1 MNDRP
6 VSFDNIGFGL
16 QGRVVSPAK
25 EHAPAAKQGVLRRAP
40 MPFAFGCLLL
50 FMLVYY
56 ARPEDWLPG
65 VRLLPLAKITGVLMI
80 LALLFSLGKI
90 RGRLPKEVIYISLLA
105 GWLFCTVPFSTVWR
119 GGAFSASVEFVK
131 ILPAIFVIVW
141 VVNSLP
147 RLRKLLYLQTT
158 CVVVISMIVIWRGRV
173 LHGRLEGVLN
183 GNYANPN
190 DLACQMVICLP
201 FCVAFLIRARNIVW
215 KLAWAFAIVVL
226 SYVTVLTG
234 SRAGILA
241 FGVAMAVCIWEYAV
255 KGRYKFL
262 LIFAVAGVIMLGL
275 FGGQVLQR
283 FAAIGNASEDATA
296 HASAEI
302 RKKIFIE
309 SFAVTATHPL
319 FGVGPGNFQ
328 VLSGSWH
335 SSHDIFLQLSTEAGL
350 PALILYLM
358 ILGRAFSNMRKI
370 KRARNVTAE
379 ARIWAKALYATLLG
393 FSVGSFFA
401 PEAYQYFVYFLF
413 MYSTVLFAIVIKD
426 QARLPDTTKIIS
438 PLRNDKE
445 MYAQR
450 PELYSA

>member
-1 MNDRP
+1 MKSSSAIYESSMAKHR
-6 VSFDNIGFGL
+6 SF
-16 QGRVVSPAK
+16 
-25 EHAPAAKQGVLRRAP
+25 GVAYTSLV
-40 MPFAFGCLLL
+40 L

-65 VRLLPLAKITGVLMI
+65 VKLLPLAKITGVLMI
-80 LALLFSLGKI
+80 LALVFSLGKI
-90 RGRLPKEVIYISLLA
+90 RGGLPKEVIYISLLA
-105 GWLFCTVPFSTVWR
+105 GWLFCTVPFSPVWR

-147 RLRKLLYLQTT
+147 RLRRLLYLQTT
-158 CVVVISMIVIWRGRV
+158 CVVVIGMIVIWKDRV

-183 GNYANPN
+183 GNYSNSN

-201 FCVAFLIRARNIVW
+201 FCMAFLLRARNVAW
-215 KLAWAFAIVVL
+215 KLAWGFAIVVL

-241 FGVAMAVCIWEYAV
+241 FGVAMAICIWEFAV
-255 KGRYKFL
+255 KGRHKFL
-262 LIFAVAGVIMLGL
+262 LVFALAGVMLLGI
-275 FGGQVLQR
+275 FGGEVLQR

-358 ILGRAFSNMRKI
+358 ILWRVFSNMRKI
-370 KRARNVTAE
+370 KRARSVTPE
-379 ARIWAKALYATLLG
+379 ARIWAKALYASLLG

-401 PEAYQYFVYFLF
+401 PEAYQDFVYFLF
-413 MYSTVLFAIVIKD
+413 MYSTVLFAMVVKE
-426 QARLPDTTKIIS
+426 QARVPDTTRIRN
-438 PLRNDKE
+438 PLRDDKE